1 MDEEFMGS
9 SPSLDPFLTGGFLGN
24 RIKKNN
30 LTHYHW
36 LRMDVGTHFITFQFC
51 FHGSYIA
58 HFKET
63 GKSPLGW

>member
-24 RIKKNN
+24 RIKKST
-30 LTHYHW
+30 LPKHW
-36 LRMDVGTHFITFQFC
+36 LRMDVGTHGISLSSTI
-51 FHGSYIA
+51 HGSYIA